1 MMGANKIVEKVLGQ
15 SNIELVKYL
24 DSIHARLEKL
34 NEQTDEIIAILKEK
48 KSCCNDKNSD
58 SVILDT
64 DNTQ

>member
-34 NEQTDEIIAILKEK
+34 NEQTDVIIEILKTRNEN
-48 KSCCNDKNSD
+48 CCNTKKETD
-58 SVILDT
+58 SE
-64 DNTQ
+64 